1 MTLRG
6 KSERLQLTDPTTN
19 ACVKEGLVSHPFR
32 FVLLRDMEII
42 DQQKWLMFKN
52 GSAKRSGGP
61 KADQERLL
69 TFKSLSE
76 HALKF
81 TSTAA
86 NINSILHK
94 HPTNECHV
102 ISDISRSCVDIC
114 DFLAENTTASEGL
127 DEYLGLMS
135 LIKVFYS

>member
-1 MTLRG
+1 MLDN
-6 KSERLQLTDPTTN
+6 K
-19 ACVKEGLVSHPFR
+19 K
-32 FVLLRDMEII
+32 II
-42 DQQKWLMFKN
+42 DQQEWLMFKN

-69 TFKSLSE
+69 TFKSFSE

-94 HPTNECHV
+94 DPTEQTTKACHV

-127 DEYLGLMS
+127 GEYLGLMA